1 MLAGDVEQKGF
12 RVTGRVQGVYYRVWA
27 RGVGEDLG
35 LRGTIRNRGDGS
47 VEAHVAGSPD
57 AVRAFEDL
65 LWVGP
70 PDAAVESVEV
80 LESPLELPG
89 DAFEILATAR

>member
-47 VEAHVAGSPD
+47 VEVHIAGSPD
-57 AVRAFEDL
+57 AVKAMEIL

-70 PDAAVESVEV
+70 RDASVDSVEV
-80 LESPLELPG
+80 LESSGELPG
-89 DAFEILATAR
+89 DGVQILATAR